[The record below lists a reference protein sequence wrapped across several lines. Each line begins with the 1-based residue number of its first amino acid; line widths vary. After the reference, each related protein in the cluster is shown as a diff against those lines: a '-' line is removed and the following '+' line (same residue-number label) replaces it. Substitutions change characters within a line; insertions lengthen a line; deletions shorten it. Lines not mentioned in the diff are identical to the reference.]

1 MTDLSSN
8 KKIEIDKNYNFSEVE
23 EKWLK
28 IWDNLEDQ
36 RRASAEVKEKKTFV
50 ISMPPPNVTGKL
62 TMGHGLVNLLQDI
75 LIRLHKLK
83 GYNVLWIPG
92 FDHASIATEI
102 KVEEYLRKQNIYKK
116 DLGREK
122 FLEYCVEW
130 SENKKEIITKQLKR
144 QGYYLDWTRS
154 RYTMDKEYYYA
165 VIECFIRLYKK
176 GLIFKDKR
184 LINWCPASLT
194 ALSDEEVDMKEEE
207 GSLYYIK
214 YPLVNENDYII
225 VATTR
230 PETLLGDTAVAI
242 NPDDEKNKKYI
253 GKYAIIPFVNRKV
266 KIIGD
271 SRVKTDFGTGI
282 VKVTP
287 AHDPADFEIGKEHG
301 LEFIN
306 IFNENATINEN
317 GAQFKGQDRFEAR
330 KNIIKQLKDMG
341 LFVKE
346 EKCVHNVPYSQRA
359 NVIIEYI
366 LSQQWFL
373 KMDPFVENAINAVKN
388 GEIRFYPQRWE
399 NSYYNWLYNIKDWC
413 ISRQLWWGHR
423 IPVYYCEKCGHQN
436 VGHQMPKICEK
447 CGNNKFKQDPDVLDT
462 WFSSW
467 LWPFAILGWPKETM
481 DLKTF
486 FPTSV
491 LVSAPD
497 IIFFWIARMIFAS
510 QEFLGKNPFSVV
522 IFNGLLRDKLGR
534 KMSKSLGNSPEPL
547 KLIDKYGADAVRL
560 SYVLPN
566 PIDRDIIFDES
577 TIVKSKQF
585 LRKLWNV
592 FRLLMLLTAEMDKID
607 LNKIDPNLFN
617 TFDKW
622 ILSRFNRTVKKV
634 NAHFENYNF
643 NGSIVEIHHFIWHS
657 FCDWYV
663 EIVKIYNKYADKKIK
678 ENMKLLGIKI
688 LLDSL
693 KLLHPFA
700 PFITEEIWSKFTF
713 NNNYIIDSDWP
724 KADESLISDE
734 LEDNFKI
741 YQNIITSIRKLRLES
756 NFPKK
761 EEVEV
766 YLIIKEKVETILTDE
781 MKNLM
786 LKICNIGKLDLLKEK
801 DEKLAKFPAI
811 TGENFISIIN
821 TSKNIELEK
830 ERLIRKLK
838 KLEIKLAKNEKLL
851 HNKNFLTKAFKDD
864 PKAKEQKI
872 AEIKNKVDTLKD
884 EINTI
889 QEILNHY

>member
-1 MTDLSSN
+1 
-8 KKIEIDKNYNFSEVE
+8 
-23 EKWLK
+23 
-28 IWDNLEDQ
+28 
-36 RRASAEVKEKKTFV
+36 
-50 ISMPPPNVTGKL
+50 
-62 TMGHGLVNLLQDI
+62 
-75 LIRLHKLK
+75 
-83 GYNVLWIPG
+83 
-92 FDHASIATEI
+92 
-102 KVEEYLRKQNIYKK
+102 
-116 DLGREK
+116 
-122 FLEYCVEW
+122 
-130 SENKKEIITKQLKR
+130 
-144 QGYYLDWTRS
+144 
-154 RYTMDKEYYYA
+154 
-165 VIECFIRLYKK
+165 
-176 GLIFKDKR
+176 
-184 LINWCPASLT
+184 
-194 ALSDEEVDMKEEE
+194 
-207 GSLYYIK
+207 
-214 YPLVNENDYII
+214 
-225 VATTR
+225 
-230 PETLLGDTAVAI
+230 
-242 NPDDEKNKKYI
+242 
-253 GKYAIIPFVNRKV
+253 
-266 KIIGD
+266 
-271 SRVKTDFGTGI
+271 
-282 VKVTP
+282 
-287 AHDPADFEIGKEHG
+287 
-301 LEFIN
+301 
-306 IFNENATINEN
+306 
-317 GAQFKGQDRFEAR
+317 
-330 KNIIKQLKDMG
+330 
-341 LFVKE
+341 
-346 EKCVHNVPYSQRA
+346 
-359 NVIIEYI
+359 
-366 LSQQWFL
+366 
-373 KMDPFVENAINAVKN
+373 
-388 GEIRFYPQRWE
+388 
-399 NSYYNWLYNIKDWC
+399 
-413 ISRQLWWGHR
+413 
-423 IPVYYCEKCGHQN
+423 
-436 VGHQMPKICEK
+436 
-447 CGNNKFKQDPDVLDT
+447 
-462 WFSSW
+462 
-467 LWPFAILGWPKETM
+467 
-481 DLKTF
+481 
-486 FPTSV
+486 
-491 LVSAPD
+491 
-497 IIFFWIARMIFAS
+497 
-510 QEFLGKNPFSVV
+510 
-522 IFNGLLRDKLGR
+522 
-534 KMSKSLGNSPEPL
+534 
-547 KLIDKYGADAVRL
+547 
-560 SYVLPN
+560 
-566 PIDRDIIFDES
+566 
-577 TIVKSKQF
+577 
-585 LRKLWNV
+585 
-592 FRLLMLLTAEMDKID
+592 MDKID

-761 EEVEV
+761 EEVE
-766 YLIIKEKVETILTDE
+766 TILTDE